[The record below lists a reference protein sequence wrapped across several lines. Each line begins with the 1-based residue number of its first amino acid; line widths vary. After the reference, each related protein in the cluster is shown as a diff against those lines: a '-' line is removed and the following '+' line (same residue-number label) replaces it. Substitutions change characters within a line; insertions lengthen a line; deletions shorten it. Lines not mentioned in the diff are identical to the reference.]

1 MEKLN
6 ELVSL
11 ARCAQADDWSGQ
23 VVKPQDILAIAEAF
37 RALAQRAEAAEARAS
52 NLNDGWLNA
61 IAERDEAR
69 AKLAEL
75 EKQEPYG
82 YVHNVCNP
90 PGSGVAASIFKE
102 ENRHYGRPVFARPA
116 SAISLAELVPDGWKL
131 VPVEPTK
138 EMVAAGQ
145 DKFEE
150 CIDSGFDSCEDGST
164 YEYSK
169 ISSDAPYLVYIAML
183 AAAPEVE

>member
-6 ELVSL
+6 ELAAFLERNPGL
-11 ARCAQADDWSGQ
+11 ADCL
-23 VVKPQDILAIAEAF
+23 VKITYSEMYDIAEAL
-37 RALAQRAEAAEARAS
+37 RSLEQRAEAAEA
-52 NLNDGWLNA
+52 
-61 IAERDEAR
+61 
-69 AKLAEL
+69 KLAEL
-75 EKQEPYG
+75 AKQEAIFQ
-82 YVHNVCNP
+82 VEV
-90 PGSGVAASIFKE
+90 SGNHWLNAGPVDDSDFTGLPDGVNLLYAHPAPAAD
-102 ENRHYGRPVFARPA
+102 
-116 SAISLAELVPDGWKL
+116 LAELVPDGWKL
-131 VPVEPTK
+131 VPGEPTK

-145 DKFEE
+145 DRFEE